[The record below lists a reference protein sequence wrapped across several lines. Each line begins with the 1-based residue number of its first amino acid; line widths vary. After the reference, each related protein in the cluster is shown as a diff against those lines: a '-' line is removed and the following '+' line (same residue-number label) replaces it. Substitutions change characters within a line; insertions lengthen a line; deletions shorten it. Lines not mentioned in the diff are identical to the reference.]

1 MVFSR
6 CVGAL
11 LLLAVASQSVSLAH
25 RDTVSKGI
33 EHVGRSEFGA
43 TVLAQLQEKIA
54 AGSPVDQLL
63 SIIQEIRD
71 RLHMAQ
77 EEDSK
82 QSTEYKF
89 QCKNEQQKLDNE
101 ITAKMGDIE
110 AKSAEIAAKE
120 RQIVNLSNLISAYDK
135 KIKDDADAIERISQN
150 IGANEA
156 EKEKDTVTWQK
167 RKNDT
172 RDTIAAVAEIKQIVA
187 TAGLASSQ
195 NDNAG
200 NYALDATVYTG
211 LFQKAMRRVTDKT
224 LRSFLEVTQTAIRSM
239 KSNDIDSLNNLL
251 DDLTKDLTQYLSDL
265 DVEHEENMKFFA
277 EKASAL
283 EGELVAANQLKTND
297 EQVRARHSEEKG
309 TAQGELRDLDNNKV
323 ELETQLHN
331 LKADKAAADQKC
343 TDLEAD
349 YMLRSRD
356 RGDEQKT
363 LDQIEAIVED
373 RLANSNAHLANAVS
387 GVSVV

>member
-25 RDTVSKGI
+25 RDTVAKDI
-33 EHVGRSEFGA
+33 EHVGRSQFGA

-54 AGSPVDQLL
+54 AGSPVNQLL

-71 RLHMAQ
+71 RLKLAQ
-77 EEDSK
+77 DEDSK
-82 QSTEYKF
+82 QSTEYKR
-89 QCKNEQQKLDNE
+89 QCADEQQKLENE
-101 ITAKMGDIE
+101 ITGKEGDIE

-120 RQIVNLSNLISAYDK
+120 RQIVNLSNLIDAYNK

-150 IGANEA
+150 IGDNKA
-156 EKEKDTVTWQK
+156 EMERDTVTWQS

-172 RDTIAAVAEIKQIVA
+172 RDTIAAVAEIKEIVA
-187 TAGLASSQ
+187 TADLSRNQ

-211 LFQKAMRRVTDKT
+211 LFQKAMNRVTDKN

-239 KSNDIDSLNNLL
+239 QAGDIDSLNNLL
-251 DDLTKDLTQYLSDL
+251 DDLTKDLQRYLSDL
-265 DVEHEENMKFFA
+265 DTEHAENVRFFT
-277 EKASAL
+277 EKNAAL

-297 EQVRARHSEEKG
+297 MQVRARHSEEKV
-309 TAQGELRDLDNNKV
+309 TAQAELRELDNNKV
-323 ELETQLHN
+323 ELQTQLHN
-331 LKADKAAADQKC
+331 LRADKAAADQKC
-343 TDLEAD
+343 KDLDAD
-349 YMLRSRD
+349 YMLRSKD
-356 RGDEQKT
+356 RTEEQRT
-363 LDQIEAIVED
+363 LDEIENIVQN
-373 RLANSNAHLANAVS
+373 RLANSNEHLANAVA
-387 GVSVV
+387 GVSV